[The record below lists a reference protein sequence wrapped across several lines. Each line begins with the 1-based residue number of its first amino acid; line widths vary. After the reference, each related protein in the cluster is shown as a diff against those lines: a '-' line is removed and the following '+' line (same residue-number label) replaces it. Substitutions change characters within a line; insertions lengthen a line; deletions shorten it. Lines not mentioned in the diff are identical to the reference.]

1 MFWVSGPPLC
11 VTVTTAI
18 SMWEGST
25 ERQAQ
30 GFKDTL
36 LRLPFF
42 GRIIPFHNTLDCK
55 TIERPDIVRSTKFTG
70 LSPLVYSTAR
80 EIGSFIEVYTKVMQT
95 LVVSPTLTSFH
106 VFKQTVP
113 LKFQKCDPDTTLIEL
128 CFISQYKE
136 MVRNSFRPR
145 QKRDFYLVVNKS
157 RGTLKQETLNLAPKS
172 FIQTWS

>member
-1 MFWVSGPPLC
+1 MSDFQRLGFLAGRQCTLYNSVYFFLASFKKPALIKRFSIARLPEQHACMFWVSGPPLC

-70 LSPLVYSTAR
+70 LSPLVYSTSR
-80 EIGSFIEVYTKVMQT
+80 EIGSFIEFYTKEKQT
-95 LVVSPTLTSFH
+95 LVVSPILTSFH

-113 LKFQKCDPDTTLIEL
+113 FKFQK
-128 CFISQYKE
+128 
-136 MVRNSFRPR
+136 
-145 QKRDFYLVVNKS
+145 
-157 RGTLKQETLNLAPKS
+157 
-172 FIQTWS
+172 

>member
-1 MFWVSGPPLC
+1 MELLAGHQLHCTTRFTFFRPVLKSLPLSNVFSIARLPEQHARMFWVSGPPLC

-70 LSPLVYSTAR
+70 LSPLVFSTSR
-80 EIGSFIEVYTKVMQT
+80 EIGSFIEVYTKE
-95 LVVSPTLTSFH
+95 
-106 VFKQTVP
+106 K
-113 LKFQKCDPDTTLIEL
+113 
-128 CFISQYKE
+128 
-136 MVRNSFRPR
+136 
-145 QKRDFYLVVNKS
+145 
-157 RGTLKQETLNLAPKS
+157 
-172 FIQTWS
+172 